1 MTARTTIRN
10 WLLFPGLIATIGLA
24 CTAPG
29 RAVTFDCVM
38 EPAQKVKVGSSV
50 TGVLKSVLVSR
61 GDTVRAG
68 QEIAKLDSSVEAA
81 SVALSKLQA
90 SSVESIEAQKS
101 RLKLV
106 RQKLGRSEPLAA
118 KGITTQEKLDEL
130 RAEADIA
137 ERDLNTE
144 QMKQRLAQ
152 IEQQRAEAILDL
164 RTIRSPL
171 TGLVMDRNLSAG
183 EFVNQEAFIMTLV
196 QLDPLF
202 VEAYVPVAYWGKIKK
217 DLIGTVRPAE
227 PVGGSYQAPVTVV
240 DHVFDAASG
249 TFGVRLELKN
259 AANALPG
266 GQRCKVDFDV
276 EPAMARRTLD
286 GAGARPRQAEDAAI
300 NPARDLNRGRP

>member
-1 MTARTTIRN
+1 MTTRRTLRHR
-10 WLLFPGLIATIGLA
+10 LLPALIAAAGLA
-24 CTAPG
+24 GTATAH
-29 RAVTFDCVM
+29 AVTFDCVM

-50 TGVLKSVLVSR
+50 TGVLKDVLVTR

-68 QEIAKLDSSVEAA
+68 QDIARLDSSVEAA

-101 RLKLV
+101 RVKLV
-106 RQKLGRSEPLAA
+106 QQKLARSEPLAA

-144 QMKQRLAQ
+144 QMKQHLAK

-202 VEAYVPVAYWGKIKK
+202 VEAYVPVSYWGKIKK

-259 AANALPG
+259 ADNALPG

-276 EPAMARRTLD
+276 EPAVARRTLD
-286 GAGARPRQAEDAAI
+286 ASPGSRPRAAEDAAI
-300 NPARDLNRGRP
+300 NQPRDLNRGRP